1 MPTWRAEGGLG
12 SCVVSVSALAP
23 ALGGANRGSPAIE
36 RVVCARE
43 QHEVRVVHLAVVVQV
58 RRAAR
63 SHVHV
68 RAQQQVVRA
77 REQNEI
83 GGVYCATA
91 GFKGPP
97 VDGML
102 ELGYSVVPSHHRR
115 GIATEIVQL
124 LISSAS
130 HQFQISCFCAH
141 TLAGDPA
148 SSGVLRKNGFVSAG
162 TVIDPEDG
170 ALRDSSGRG
179 EQQGL
184 MCGAGG
190 ASA

>member
-1 MPTWRAEGGLG
+1 MDFSCTSDGLTMSTARLVELRAELE
-12 SCVVSVSALAP
+12 SSAALA
-23 ALGGANRGSPAIE
+23 AQLGWPIAPDWPPTFWQPEVIRATIAKIE
-36 RVVCARE
+36 EFPDEPFWRPWY
-43 QHEVRVVHLAVVVQV
+43 VRC
-58 RRAAR
+58 R
-63 SHVHV
+63 
-68 RAQQQVVRA
+68 
-77 REQNEI
+77 

-124 LISSAS
+124 LISWAS
-130 HQFQISCFCAH
+130 RQFQVSRFCAH

-170 ALRDSSGRG
+170 AIERFERKG
-179 EQQGL
+179 
-184 MCGAGG
+184 
-190 ASA
+190 